1 MRDGLEQLR
10 AVMSLLHEGGAA
22 GDTVDW
28 DVAASEL
35 GVTSF
40 PRDYRE
46 FVTSFGAGSIE
57 DSLYLWIPRPG
68 TTAAPL
74 TVGRLSASALASESM
89 RVWQEPAVGSRHRLE
104 DMLVWGQ
111 TNSADA
117 LCWVASD
124 PDPDNWPVAVWQRQ
138 GGGWQV
144 HNLGMVEFL
153 LGLLRATLPA
163 CPVSD
168 ETLWG
173 ARSARFL
180 NFRDEERSLDAGVD
194 PWTGRQL
201 NKFD

>member
-10 AVMSLLHEGGAA
+10 AVMPLLHEVGSA

-28 DVAASEL
+28 EGAATEL

-40 PRDYRE
+40 PSDYRG

-57 DSLYLWIPRPG
+57 DSLYVWVPRPG
-68 TTAAPL
+68 TTGAPL
-74 TVGRLSASALASESM
+74 SVGRLPADALASESM
-89 RVWQEPAVGSRHRLE
+89 RMWQDSGAGSRHRLE

-124 PDPDNWPVAVWQRQ
+124 PDPDNWPVAVWERQ

-144 HNLGMVEFL
+144 HDLGMVEFL
-153 LGLLRATLPA
+153 LGLLCGTFPS

-168 ETLWG
+168 ETLWRAG
-173 ARSARFL
+173 SARFL
-180 NFRDEERSLDAGVD
+180 NFRDEERSRDEGVD
-194 PWTGRQL
+194 PWTGRRL
-201 NKFD
+201 NRFD